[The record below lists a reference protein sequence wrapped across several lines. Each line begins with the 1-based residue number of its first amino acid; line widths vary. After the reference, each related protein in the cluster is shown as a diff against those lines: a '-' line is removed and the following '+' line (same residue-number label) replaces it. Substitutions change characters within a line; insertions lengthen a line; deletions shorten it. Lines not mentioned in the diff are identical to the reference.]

1 MTQEGPLSSRTTAAV
16 KNYGLAIVSV
26 ALAVGVANLLY
37 HLQIY
42 GVEFPILLIAIAL
55 TNWFAGMWPGILA
68 LILATLGFNYYFTP
82 PRYSFAVTPADIPYY
97 VVFVLFAVVITWF
110 STQRRRVELTLRL
123 SRDELQQQVAI
134 RTQQANL
141 LNLTHDPIFVRDM
154 NGVITYWNRG
164 AEELY
169 GWTAQ
174 QAIGKRTDELL
185 RTAFPKPFEEV
196 RAELFHTGRWE
207 GELQKKKAD
216 GSDVL
221 VASRWSLQRD
231 ERHNPIAILESEN
244 DISDRR
250 QAEQKFRG
258 LLESA
263 PDAMVVIDQKGRI
276 ILVNAQ
282 TEKLFGYLREELL
295 EQKIEILVPERFRG
309 RHSGH
314 REVFFVQPRKRPMG
328 EGLELYGRRRDGT
341 EFPVEISLS
350 PLETAQGTL
359 VSGAVRD
366 ITERKRRE
374 NQIRDLNLQLERRS
388 TELEAINKELEA
400 FAYSI
405 SHDLRAPL
413 RHMVGYTELLQKNV
427 SSLLDEKGR
436 RYMGIILEASKRMGA
451 LIDDLL
457 AFSRIG
463 RAETRETMISLE
475 QLVTEVQNE
484 LWQETEGRNIIWT
497 IDRLPDLYGDR
508 SMLKLALVNLI
519 SNAVKFTR
527 TMSQPKIE
535 IGSAKEQP
543 NMVTLFVKDNGV
555 GFDMKYVN
563 KLFGVFQR
571 LHRAD
576 EFEGTGIGLA
586 TVQRIIHRHGGRIW
600 AEAQVGGG
608 ATFYFSLPKP

>member
-1 MTQEGPLSSRTTAAV
+1 MTQEEPLLSHTTTVV
-16 KNYGLAIVSV
+16 KNYGLAIFSV
-26 ALAVGVANLLY
+26 ALALGVANLLY
-37 HLQIY
+37 ILQIQ
-42 GVEFPILLIAIAL
+42 GVEFPILLIAIAI
-55 TNWFAGMWPGILA
+55 TAWFAGMWPGILA

-82 PRYSFAVTPADIPYY
+82 PRFSFAITPADIPYY
-97 VVFVLFAVVITWF
+97 AVFVLFAIVITWF
-110 STQRRRVELTLRL
+110 SAQRRRVELSLRL

-141 LNLTHDPIFVRDM
+141 LNLAHDPIFVRDM
-154 NGVITYWNRG
+154 DGVITYWNRG

-169 GWTAQ
+169 GWTAE
-174 QAIGKRTDELL
+174 QAIGKRTSDLL

-196 RAELFHTGRWE
+196 QAEVFSTGRWE

-231 ERHNPIAILESEN
+231 EHQNPVAILESEN
-244 DISDRR
+244 DI
-250 QAEQKFRG
+250 
-258 LLESA
+258 
-263 PDAMVVIDQKGRI
+263 
-276 ILVNAQ
+276 
-282 TEKLFGYLREELL
+282 
-295 EQKIEILVPERFRG
+295 
-309 RHSGH
+309 
-314 REVFFVQPRKRPMG
+314 
-328 EGLELYGRRRDGT
+328 
-341 EFPVEISLS
+341 
-350 PLETAQGTL
+350 
-359 VSGAVRD
+359 
-366 ITERKRRE
+366 TERKRRE
-374 NQIRDLNLQLERRS
+374 DEIRGLNLQLGTRS
-388 TELEAINKELEA
+388 AELEAINKELEA

-413 RHMVGYTELLQKNV
+413 RHMVGYTELLQKNA

-436 RYMGIILEASKRMGA
+436 RYMAIILEASKRMGT

-463 RAETRETMISLE
+463 RAETRETMVSLE

-497 IDRLPDLYGDR
+497 IGRLPDLYGDR

-527 TMSQPKIE
+527 TRPQPKIE
-535 IGSAKEQP
+535 IGSAEEHAKS
-543 NMVTLFVKDNGV
+543 VTLFVKDNGV

-586 TVQRIIHRHGGRIW
+586 TVQRIVHRHGGKIW
-600 AEAQVGGG
+600 AEGQVGAG